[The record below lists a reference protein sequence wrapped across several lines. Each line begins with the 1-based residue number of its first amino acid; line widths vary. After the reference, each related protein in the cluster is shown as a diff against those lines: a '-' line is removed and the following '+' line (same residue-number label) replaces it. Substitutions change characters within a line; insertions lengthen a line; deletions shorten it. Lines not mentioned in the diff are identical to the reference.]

1 MAGKKESQLL
11 FYSLWGTSV
20 WFDSTGVIWWDIN
33 DGNQQQ
39 IQMELHFQL
48 CVDGQVHADDGGVD
62 DDGVDDD
69 GDGNGGVDADCNEDD
84 GVDDDVS
91 DEQSCMARLQP
102 RACLH

>member
-11 FYSLWGTSV
+11 FYSLWGTSG

-48 CVDGQVHADDGGVD
+48 CVDVQVHDDDGGVD
-62 DDGVDDD
+62 GYPAYSHPPYSHQV
-69 GDGNGGVDADCNEDD
+69 GIWHNE
-84 GVDDDVS
+84 
-91 DEQSCMARLQP
+91 
-102 RACLH
+102 

>member
-33 DGNQQQ
+33 DSNQQQ

-48 CVDGQVHADDGGVD
+48 CLDVQVHADDGGVD
-62 DDGVDDD
+62 DDGD
-69 GDGNGGVDADCNEDD
+69 GDGGVDADCNEDD
-84 GVDDDVS
+84 DVY
-91 DEQSCMARLQP
+91 DEQSCVARLQP